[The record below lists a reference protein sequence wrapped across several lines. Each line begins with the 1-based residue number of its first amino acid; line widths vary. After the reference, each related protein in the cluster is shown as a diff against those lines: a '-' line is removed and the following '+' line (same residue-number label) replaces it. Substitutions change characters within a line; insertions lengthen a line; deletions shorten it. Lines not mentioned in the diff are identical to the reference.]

1 MAYIK
6 PRTKIERATA
16 SDKNTSNPNLCKV
29 YAYPENEDYV
39 TLVACDERIL
49 AINQN
54 VEGKLDESV
63 HIPSAIFTGR
73 RKDATITIVYTFEDS
88 GENVFTFKNSEG
100 KFLEDTDLDAVY
112 PDVTQVLPP
121 IEEHIKVG
129 IDATLLLELALALTE
144 KDARYPGRV
153 ILHIPNPNSEGYVY
167 RPIPVIN
174 ASGYHHNIGVI
185 MPLKPAPDSEQTYA
199 ELRKKFLANYP
210 KPKDR

>member
-16 SDKNTSNPNLCKV
+16 SDKDTSNPNLCKV
-29 YAYPENEDYV
+29 YAYPENEDHV
-39 TLVACDERIL
+39 TLVACDGHVL

-73 RKDATITIVYTFEDS
+73 RKDATITFEKTAD
-88 GENVFTFKNSEG
+88 NVRLYKNSEG
-100 KFLEDTDLDAVY
+100 KFLEDTDLDTAY

-153 ILHIPNPNSEGYVY
+153 VLHIPNPNQEGYVD
-167 RPIPVIN
+167 RPIPVVN
-174 ASGYHHNIGVI
+174 VSGNSYSIGVI
-185 MPLKPAPDSEQTYA
+185 MPIKPTPDSEQTYA